1 MSFWENSKTL
11 LPVYKNMAQQT
22 LTETVN
28 IMLTPQFYILKKVT
42 LPVKYAFQA
51 KKVAASM
58 FDGLLENSQ
67 NYDYLVYKENDDW
80 VFIAYDLK
88 EISHF
93 LSSKGISSD
102 KVAKVFFAQQA
113 LSSFSAPVRLG
124 SKDALASMDD
134 TVVLV
139 PQSALAENSKTVL
152 MDEGFTPKNGI
163 SLHGA
168 FSSFISQKQAL
179 GIAALFMLFALAFF
193 VEGWRYSQSSQ
204 NTKAEITA
212 LIEEYPTLQSAYT
225 RQSIAAKYRNID
237 KSEKKKR
244 DMVKTL
250 AGMIFKGVTV
260 DTFKMNEKGFAVRF
274 KCTDA
279 KVAKHLRELAK
290 KEGFPSVKTL
300 TGNIV
305 SIEEKL

>member
-1 MSFWENSKTL
+1 
-11 LPVYKNMAQQT
+11 MAQQT
-22 LTETVN
+22 LSETVN

-42 LPVKYAFQA
+42 LPVQYAFQA

-58 FDGLLENSQ
+58 FEGLLEHPRNS
-67 NYDYLVYKENDDW
+67 DYLVYKENDDW

-88 EISHF
+88 EINHF
-93 LSSKGISSD
+93 LASKGISAD
-102 KVAKVFFAQQA
+102 KVDKIFFAQQA
-113 LSSFSAPVRLG
+113 LSSFSIPVRLG
-124 SKDALASMDD
+124 SKDALVSMDD

-139 PQSALAENSKTVL
+139 PQSALGDNSKTML

-168 FSSFISQKQAL
+168 FNSFISRKQAL
-179 GIAALFMLFALAFF
+179 GIAALFTLFALAFF
-193 VEGWRYSQSSQ
+193 AEGWRYSQSSQ

-212 LIEEYPTLQSAYT
+212 LLEEYPTLQSAYT

-237 KSEKKKR
+237 KNEKKKR
-244 DMVKTL
+244 DTIKTL
-250 AGMIFKGVTV
+250 AGMIFKGVKV
-260 DTFKMNEKGFAVRF
+260 DTFKMNEKEFTVRF

>member
-1 MSFWENSKTL
+1 
-11 LPVYKNMAQQT
+11 MAQQT
-22 LTETVN
+22 LSETVN

-42 LPVKYAFQA
+42 LPVQYAFQA

-58 FDGLLENSQ
+58 FEGLLEHPQNS
-67 NYDYLVYKENDDW
+67 DYLVYKENDDW

-88 EISHF
+88 EINHF
-93 LSSKGISSD
+93 LASKGISAD
-102 KVAKVFFAQQA
+102 KVDKIFFAQQA
-113 LSSFSAPVRLG
+113 LSSFSIPVRLG
-124 SKDALASMDD
+124 SKDALVSMDD

-139 PQSALAENSKTVL
+139 PQSALGDNSKTML

-168 FSSFISQKQAL
+168 FNSFISRKQAL
-179 GIAALFMLFALAFF
+179 GIAALFTLFALAFF

-212 LIEEYPTLQSAYT
+212 LLEEYPTLQSAYT

-237 KSEKKKR
+237 KNEKKKR
-244 DMVKTL
+244 DTIKTL
-250 AGMIFKGVTV
+250 AGMIFKGVKV
-260 DTFKMNEKGFAVRF
+260 DTFKMNEKEFTVRF

>member
-1 MSFWENSKTL
+1 
-11 LPVYKNMAQQT
+11 MAQQT

-67 NYDYLVYKENDDW
+67 DYDYLVYKENDDW

-88 EISHF
+88 EISYF
-93 LSSKGISSD
+93 LSSKGISAD
-102 KVAKVFFAQQA
+102 KVGKIFFAQQA

-124 SKDALASMDD
+124 SKDALVSMDD

-139 PQSALAENSKTVL
+139 PQSALAENSNTVL

-163 SLHGA
+163 SLHVA
-168 FSSFISQKQAL
+168 FNSFISQKQAL

-237 KSEKKKR
+237 KSERKKR
-244 DMVKTL
+244 DTVKTL
-250 AGMIFKGVTV
+250 AGMIFKGVKV